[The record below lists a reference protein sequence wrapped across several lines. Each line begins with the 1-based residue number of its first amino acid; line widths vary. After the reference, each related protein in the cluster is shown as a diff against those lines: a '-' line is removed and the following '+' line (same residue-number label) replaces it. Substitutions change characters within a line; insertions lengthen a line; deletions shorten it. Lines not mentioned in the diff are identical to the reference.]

1 MFEDLHDQLMSEK
14 IENNTTTYQN
24 KIYRMITYLRKK
36 KNILFVTTSNR
47 WEKHTEDIPK
57 STQLAYTLRDLLP
70 ENNVKIIDVTKLK
83 IYPCEGNVSSKYGN
97 TCGLMKAKLKDDEK
111 NPTGY
116 LRCWASINNKDDEL
130 WKVAK
135 ALFESDTVIF
145 FASVRWGQTNSF
157 YQKLI
162 ERLTWIE
169 NRHATLKEENIVKDI
184 DAGMVLIGQ
193 NFNGRNVINTEKQVF
208 KFFGFNV
215 PEDLSFNWQYTS
227 DEDLET
233 LASYKNS
240 IKTFDKL
247 FEIE

>member
-1 MFEDLHDQLMSEK
+1 VFEDLHNQLLSEK

-24 KIYRMITYLRKK
+24 KIYRMLTYLRKK
-36 KNILFVTTSNR
+36 KNILFITTSNR

-57 STQLAYTLRDLLP
+57 STQLAYTLRDMLP
-70 ENNVKIIDVTKLK
+70 ENNIKILDVTKLK

-97 TCGLMKAKLKDDEK
+97 TCGVMKAKIKNDEK

-116 LRCWASINNKDDEL
+116 LRCWASYNNKDDEL

-145 FASVRWGQTNSF
+145 FASVRWGQANSF

-169 NRHATLKEENIVKDI
+169 NRHITLKEENVVKNI

-193 NFNGRNVINTEKQVF
+193 NFNGRDVLNTEKQVF
-208 KFFGFNV
+208 KFFGFKV

-233 LASYKNS
+233 LDSYKNS
-240 IKTFDKL
+240 IRTFKKL
-247 FEIE
+247 FELE

>member
-1 MFEDLHDQLMSEK
+1 
-14 IENNTTTYQN
+14 
-24 KIYRMITYLRKK
+24 
-36 KNILFVTTSNR
+36 
-47 WEKHTEDIPK
+47 
-57 STQLAYTLRDLLP
+57 
-70 ENNVKIIDVTKLK
+70 
-83 IYPCEGNVSSKYGN
+83 
-97 TCGLMKAKLKDDEK
+97 MKAKIKNDEK

-116 LRCWASINNKDDEL
+116 LRCWASYNNKDDEL

-145 FASVRWGQTNSF
+145 FASVRWGQANSF

-169 NRHATLKEENIVKDI
+169 NRHITLKEENVVKNI

-193 NFNGRNVINTEKQVF
+193 NFNGRDVLNTEKQVF
-208 KFFGFNV
+208 KFFGFKV

-233 LASYKNS
+233 LDSYKNS
-240 IKTFDKL
+240 IRTFKKL
-247 FEIE
+247 FELE

>member
-1 MFEDLHDQLMSEK
+1 VFEELHDQLMSEK

-36 KNILFVTTSNR
+36 KNILFITTSNR

-57 STQLAYTLRDLLP
+57 STQLAHTLRDLLP
-70 ENNVKIIDVTKLK
+70 ENNIKIIDVTKLK

-97 TCGLMKAKLKDDEK
+97 SCGVMKAKIKDDEK

-116 LRCWASINNKDDEL
+116 LRCWASFNNKDDEL

-135 ALFESDTVIF
+135 ALFESDTVVF

-169 NRHATLKEENIVKDI
+169 NRHVTLKEDNVVKDI

-193 NFNGRNVINTEKQVF
+193 NFNGRNVLNTEKQVF
-208 KFFGFNV
+208 EFFGFKV

-240 IKTFDKL
+240 IKTFEKL

>member
-1 MFEDLHDQLMSEK
+1 MFEDLHNQLLSEK

-24 KIYRMITYLRKK
+24 KIYRMLTYLRKK
-36 KNILFVTTSNR
+36 KNILFITTSNR

-70 ENNVKIIDVTKLK
+70 ENNIKILDVTKLK

-97 TCGLMKAKLKDDEK
+97 TCGVMKAKIKDDEK

-116 LRCWASINNKDDEL
+116 LRCWASYNNKDDEL

-145 FASVRWGQTNSF
+145 FASVRWGQANSF

-169 NRHATLKEENIVKDI
+169 NRHVTLKEENVVKDI

-193 NFNGRNVINTEKQVF
+193 NFNGRNVLNTEKQVF
-208 KFFGFNV
+208 EFFGFKV
-215 PEDLSFNWQYTS
+215 PEDLSFNWQYTT
-227 DEDLET
+227 DADLET

-240 IKTFDKL
+240 IKTFEKL

>member
-14 IENNTTTYQN
+14 IENNATTYQN
-24 KIYRMITYLRKK
+24 KLYRMITYLRKK
-36 KNILFVTTSNR
+36 KNILFITTSNR
-47 WEKHTEDIPK
+47 WDKHPEDMPK
-57 STQLAYTLRDLLP
+57 STQLAYILRDLLP
-70 ENNVKIIDVTKLK
+70 ENNVKIIDSTKLK
-83 IYPCEGNVSSKYGN
+83 IYPCEGNVSSKDGN
-97 TCGLMKAKLKDDEK
+97 NCGLMGAKIKDKEK

-116 LRCWASINNKDDEL
+116 LRCWASFNNKDDEL

-135 ALFESDTVIF
+135 ALFESDAVIF
-145 FASVRWGQTNSF
+145 FASVRWGQANSF

-169 NRHATLKEENIVKDI
+169 NRHMTLKESNVVKNI

-193 NFNGRNVINTEKQVF
+193 NYNGRNVIINEKKVF
-208 KFFGFNV
+208 EFFGFQV
-215 PEDLSFNWQYTS
+215 PDDLSFNWQYTT
-227 DEDLET
+227 DADLET

>member
-1 MFEDLHDQLMSEK
+1 VFEDLHNQLLSEK

-24 KIYRMITYLRKK
+24 KIYRMLTYLRKK
-36 KNILFVTTSNR
+36 KNILFITTSNR

-57 STQLAYTLRDLLP
+57 STQLAYTLRDMLP
-70 ENNVKIIDVTKLK
+70 ENNIKILDVTKLK

-97 TCGLMKAKLKDDEK
+97 TCGVMKAKIKDDEK

-116 LRCWASINNKDDEL
+116 LRCWASYNNKDDEL

-145 FASVRWGQTNSF
+145 FASVRWGQANSF

-169 NRHATLKEENIVKDI
+169 NRHITLKEENVVKNI

-193 NFNGRNVINTEKQVF
+193 NFNGRDVLNTEKQVF
-208 KFFGFNV
+208 KFFGFKV

-233 LASYKNS
+233 LDSYKNS
-240 IKTFDKL
+240 IRTFKKL
-247 FEIE
+247 FELE